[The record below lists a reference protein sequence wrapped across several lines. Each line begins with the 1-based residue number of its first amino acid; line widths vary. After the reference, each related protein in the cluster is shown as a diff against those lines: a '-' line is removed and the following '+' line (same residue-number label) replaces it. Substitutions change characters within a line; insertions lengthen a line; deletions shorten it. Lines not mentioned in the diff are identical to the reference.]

1 MTTIDVSPKP
11 LLSRGMIAVTSAQ
24 FLSAFGDSALF
35 FATLGVLIQK
45 AYPLWSHSVLQML
58 FIVAYVVLAPFVGQ
72 IADSFSKGRVMMFAN
87 AFKLLGAGII
97 FAGLDPFFGYLLV
110 GIGATAYSPA
120 KYGILGEL
128 TQGDQLVKANGLIE
142 SSTLAAILVGSL
154 VGGWLVDISPYLAL
168 TACCVV
174 YAGAV
179 IANFYIP
186 RLTAA
191 RPGARWN
198 LKEMVASFANAISV
212 LWKDQGTRMSLVG
225 TSLFWGAGIT
235 LRFLLILWVPVA
247 LQIEGL
253 LTPTMLNAMVAVG
266 IVIGAAAAA
275 KWITLKTVSRCI
287 PAGVLLG
294 IGVIVFVLQG
304 STGAFLY
311 HPAGGGGFWWV
322 LYCAPQY
329 SSAGSRQAN
338 CRRGQRGSSTEFWR
352 KYRHAANAWPV
363 HAGGKSRYAS
373 GGHWLRFW
381 QPVGDI
387 DWRPVDSS
395 AVKKARPVAVI
406 LPPAISQAAD

>member
-1 MTTIDVSPKP
+1 MTTIDVTPKP
-11 LLSRGMIAVTSAQ
+11 LLSRGMVAVTSAQ

-72 IADSFSKGRVMMFAN
+72 VADSFSKGRVMMFAN
-87 AFKLLGAGII
+87 AVKLIGAGII

-128 TQGDQLVKANGLIE
+128 THGDQLVKANGLIE
-142 SSTLAAILVGSL
+142 SSTLAAILTGSL
-154 VGGWLVDISPYLAL
+154 VGGWLVDISPYIAL
-168 TACCVV
+168 TVCCIV

-179 IANFYIP
+179 AANFYIP
-186 RLTAA
+186 KLQPA

-198 LKEMVASFANAISV
+198 LKEMVANFANAIVV
-212 LWKDQGTRMSLVG
+212 LWRDQGTRMSLVG

-247 LQIEGL
+247 LGIEGL
-253 LTPTMLNAMVAVG
+253 LTPTLLNAMVAVG

-294 IGVIVFVLQG
+294 VGVVVFVLQG
-304 STGAFLY
+304 SLALSYAILVVIGIF
-311 HPAGGGGFWWV
+311 GGFFIV
-322 LYCAPQY
+322 PLNTLLQDRGKQTVGAGNAVAVQNFGENTAMLLMLGLY
-329 SSAGSRQAN
+329 
-338 CRRGQRGSSTEFWR
+338 T
-352 KYRHAANAWPV
+352 
-363 HAGGKSRYAS
+363 
-373 GGHWLRFW
+373 L
-381 QPVGDI
+381 
-387 DWRPVDSS
+387 
-395 AVKKARPVAVI
+395 AVKAGMPVVAIGCVFGGLLAVSIGGLWLVQLARARKK
-406 LPPAISQAAD
+406 

>member
-304 STGAFLY
+304 SLALSYIILLVVGVF
-311 HPAGGGGFWWV
+311 GGFFIV
-322 LYCAPQY
+322 PLNTLLQDRGKQTVGAGNAVAVQNFGENTAMLLMLGLYTLAVK
-329 SSAGSRQAN
+329 AGMPVVVIGCVFGSLLAISIGGLWIVQLLRK
-338 CRRGQRGSSTEFWR
+338 RGQ
-352 KYRHAANAWPV
+352 
-363 HAGGKSRYAS
+363 
-373 GGHWLRFW
+373 
-381 QPVGDI
+381 
-387 DWRPVDSS
+387 
-395 AVKKARPVAVI
+395 
-406 LPPAISQAAD
+406 

>member
-1 MTTIDVSPKP
+1 MTTIDVTPKP
-11 LLSRGMIAVTSAQ
+11 LLSRGMVAVTSAQ

-72 IADSFSKGRVMMFAN
+72 VADSFSKGRVMMFAN
-87 AFKLLGAGII
+87 AVKLIGAAII

-128 TQGDQLVKANGLIE
+128 THGDQLVKANGLIE
-142 SSTLAAILVGSL
+142 SSTLAAILTGSL
-154 VGGWLVDISPYLAL
+154 VGGWLVDISPYIAL
-168 TACCVV
+168 TVCCVV

-179 IANFYIP
+179 VANFYIP
-186 RLTAA
+186 RLQAA

-198 LKEMVASFANAISV
+198 LKEMVANFANAIMV
-212 LWKDQGTRMSLVG
+212 LWRDQGTRMSLVG

-235 LRFLLILWVPVA
+235 LRFLLILWVPIA
-247 LQIEGL
+247 LGIEGL
-253 LTPTMLNAMVAVG
+253 LTPTLLNAMVAVG

-294 IGVIVFVLQG
+294 VGVVAFVLQG
-304 STGAFLY
+304 SLTLSYAILIVIGIF
-311 HPAGGGGFWWV
+311 GGFFIV
-322 LYCAPQY
+322 PLNTLLQDRGKQTVGAGNAVAVQNFGENIAMLLMLGLY
-329 SSAGSRQAN
+329 
-338 CRRGQRGSSTEFWR
+338 T
-352 KYRHAANAWPV
+352 
-363 HAGGKSRYAS
+363 
-373 GGHWLRFW
+373 L
-381 QPVGDI
+381 
-387 DWRPVDSS
+387 
-395 AVKKARPVAVI
+395 AVKAGMPVVAIGCVFGGLMVVSIGGLWIVQLMRARKA
-406 LPPAISQAAD
+406 

>member
-304 STGAFLY
+304 SLTLSYIILLVVGVF
-311 HPAGGGGFWWV
+311 GGFFIV
-322 LYCAPQY
+322 PLNTLLQDRGKQTVGAGNAVAVQNFGENTAMLLMLGLYTLAVK
-329 SSAGSRQAN
+329 AGMPVVVIGCVFGSLLAISIGGLWIVQLLRK
-338 CRRGQRGSSTEFWR
+338 RGQ
-352 KYRHAANAWPV
+352 
-363 HAGGKSRYAS
+363 
-373 GGHWLRFW
+373 
-381 QPVGDI
+381 
-387 DWRPVDSS
+387 
-395 AVKKARPVAVI
+395 
-406 LPPAISQAAD
+406 